1 MTLDDISEMSP
12 EALLCDGF
20 DEAIIGLG
28 TRIGMELVVAYDV
41 EKIIGILMD
50 RDGMNYEEAVE
61 YYDFNIVG
69 AWMGEF
75 TPIFITTSVD

>member
-1 MTLDDISEMSP
+1 MTLDDIGEMSP

-20 DEAIIGLG
+20 DEAIIGLA

-41 EKIIGILMD
+41 EKIIGILMN
-50 RDGMNYEEAVE
+50 RDGMDYEEAVE
-61 YYDFNIVG
+61 YYEFNIVG

>member
-20 DEAIIGLG
+20 DEAIIGLA

-41 EKIIGILMD
+41 EKIIGILIN
-50 RDGMNYEEAVE
+50 RDGMTYEEAYE
-61 YYDFNIVG
+61 YYEFNIVG